1 MNYLRGWDSSGYSSS
16 TDNGSWGSKKK
27 GRFPLLSCQV
37 ALALK
42 PDNLILTQTLLDYV
56 TLTC

>member
-1 MNYLRGWDSSGYSSS
+1 MGQGRGTPVAILLAQTVVPGVARRKA
-16 TDNGSWGSKKK
+16 GS
-27 GRFPLLSCQV
+27 LCQ
-37 ALALK
+37 AALK